1 MSSILYYITV
11 LFYHY
16 VFYRYIFIKITEKF
30 YNKVSLISKLMK
42 STDSKFVLGTAI
54 AKAQVTQFV

>member
-1 MSSILYYITV
+1 MFSI
-11 LFYHY
+11 FYHY
-16 VFYRYIFIKITEKF
+16 VFYRYISIKITEKF

>member
-1 MSSILYYITV
+1 MFSIFCRIRI

-30 YNKVSLISKLMK
+30 YNKASLISKLMK

>member
-1 MSSILYYITV
+1 MFSIFYRIRI
-11 LFYHY
+11 LFYRY
-16 VFYRYIFIKITEKF
+16 VFDGYIFIKITQKF

-42 STDSKFVLGTAI
+42 RTDSKFVLGTAI

>member
-1 MSSILYYITV
+1 MFSIFSCIRV

-16 VFYRYIFIKITEKF
+16 VFYRYIFIKITRQF
-30 YNKVSLISKLMK
+30 YNKASLISKLMK

>member
-1 MSSILYYITV
+1 MFSIFCRIRV
-11 LFYHY
+11 LFYYY

-30 YNKVSLISKLMK
+30 YNKVSLISKLMQ

>member
-1 MSSILYYITV
+1 MFSIFYRIKI

-16 VFYRYIFIKITEKF
+16 VFYGYIFIKITQKF
-30 YNKVSLISKLMK
+30 YNKVNLISKLMK

-54 AKAQVTQFV
+54 AKA